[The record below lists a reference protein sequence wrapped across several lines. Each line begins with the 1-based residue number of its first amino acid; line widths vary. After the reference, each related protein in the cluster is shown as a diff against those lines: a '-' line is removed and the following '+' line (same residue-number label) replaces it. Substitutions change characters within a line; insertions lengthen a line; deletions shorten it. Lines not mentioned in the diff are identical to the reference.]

1 MVRESPSGIQNMTE
15 TEKRRFIRYDA
26 LHLLDYTVM
35 NADGSKGIYSM
46 GRTMDVS
53 IDGIKME
60 IKDRFEP
67 GTLLLVTV
75 GLEDNLVE
83 LLGEI
88 IHTTPVAGRFVSG
101 IVFKKMTREGR
112 AIFARYTEA
121 FRQRRQQLEKWD
133 GPTE

>member
-1 MVRESPSGIQNMTE
+1 MTE

-35 NADGSKGIYSM
+35 NADGSQGIYSM
-46 GRTMDVS
+46 GRTLDVS
-53 IDGIKME
+53 IDGIKLE
-60 IKDRFEP
+60 IKDRLEP

-83 LLGEI
+83 LRGEI
-88 IHTTPVAGRFVSG
+88 IHTTPTAGRFVSG
-101 IVFKKMTREGR
+101 VAFRQMTKEGR

-121 FRQRRQQLEKWD
+121 FRQRRQQLQQA
-133 GPTE
+133 GRTH

>member
-1 MVRESPSGIQNMTE
+1 MTE

-35 NADGSKGIYSM
+35 NADGSQGVYSM
-46 GRTMDVS
+46 GRTLDVS
-53 IDGIKME
+53 IDGIKLE
-60 IKDRFEP
+60 ITDCLEP

-88 IHTTPVAGRFVSG
+88 VHTTPTGGRFVSG
-101 IVFKKMTREGR
+101 VAFKQMTKEGR

-121 FRQRRQQLEKWD
+121 FRQRRQQLQQAGRTD
-133 GPTE
+133 